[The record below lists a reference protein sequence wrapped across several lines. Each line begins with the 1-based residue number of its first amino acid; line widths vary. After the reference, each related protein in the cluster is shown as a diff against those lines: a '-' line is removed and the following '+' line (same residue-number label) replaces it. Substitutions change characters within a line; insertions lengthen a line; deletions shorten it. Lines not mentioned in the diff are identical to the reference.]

1 MNWTTGSILTAF
13 MAGLIALLLHHTQ
26 PELPRSNADLLS
38 LTQGVVCR
46 PDIAQPCAPVTLPY
60 FAIDNENSK
69 SATLTFRFDRGDLT
83 TNLAAIYLPRLSDSM
98 SLMLNGTSFT
108 SRIHD
113 TAPYYRSL
121 WNRPFYAIIP
131 DSVLLDYNNTLVIE
145 LSATKER
152 NLALISVQVGDAD
165 VLLVRSELMHLY
177 RVGYSRFAL
186 GITIATAISLA
197 VFWLFRQ
204 RKSQFLLLA
213 AAAACATVYSLQW
226 TRLDQIFDLPNTTTA
241 RDLAVLGQ
249 IYFILRYAGMSLS
262 MRLPLLLRTIEVTAA
277 ATVLFTL
284 IVRDWN
290 STPLI
295 YAVILITSVLALG
308 KLATISGLWTR
319 AFWFVSVVLLAV
331 LTISG
336 YARLIDPSVTMYGF
350 AQIGPMLM
358 TFTIIGV
365 LLAEL
370 AYAQR
375 RSDAMTRALS
385 EQVAEKTA
393 ELAKSYRQM
402 ERFTRDRAITDERQR
417 IMLDLHDGVGGQL
430 VNALAYMES
439 TQTTDLTLR
448 DALEEALRDLSL
460 MIDSMTP
467 SGDVSVL
474 LGMLRGRLEPL
485 LAQHGLVFNWQIE
498 DDPVMPDPGPSQNLR
513 LMRIAQEAITNVVKH
528 ANATSI
534 TVATDQASLMISDD
548 GVGFDV
554 QAALARAGQAGG
566 FGLTGMQRRAKS
578 IGAQLHI
585 RSGDSGT
592 ELILTWPTTPPA
604 P

>member
-1 MNWTTGSILTAF
+1 MNWITGSILTALT
-13 MAGLIALLLHHTQ
+13 AGLIALLLQLTQ
-26 PELPRSNADLLS
+26 ADLPSSDADTISLS
-38 LTQGVVCR
+38 QGIVCR
-46 PDIAQPCAPVTLPY
+46 PDTAQPCAPVTLPY
-60 FAIDNENSK
+60 FVIDNENSK
-69 SATLTFRFDRGDLT
+69 KATLTFSFDRTDLPSDLT
-83 TNLAAIYLPRLSDSM
+83 AVYLPRLSDNM
-98 SLMLNGTSFT
+98 SLTINGTSFT

-131 DSVLLDYNNTLVIE
+131 DSVLQDYNNTLNIE
-145 LSATKER
+145 LSATQER
-152 NLALISVQVGDAD
+152 NLALVAIHIGEADA
-165 VLLVRSELMHLY
+165 LLLRSELMHLY
-177 RVGYSRFAL
+177 RVGFSRFAL
-186 GITIATAISLA
+186 GLTIATAISLA
-197 VFWLFRQ
+197 IFWLFRQ
-204 RKSQFLLLA
+204 RKPQFLLMA

-226 TRLDQIFDLPNTTTA
+226 TRLDQIFDLPDTTTA

-249 IYFILRYAGMSLS
+249 IYFILRYADMSLS
-262 MRLPLLLRTIEVTAA
+262 MRLPVLLRAIEATAV
-277 ATVLFTL
+277 ATVFFALTSQ
-284 IVRDWN
+284 DWN
-290 STPLI
+290 VTLLV
-295 YAVILITSVLALG
+295 YAVTLLISIIALG
-308 KLATISGLWTR
+308 KLVTIGGLWTR
-319 AFWFVSVVLLAV
+319 AFWLVSVVLLAV

-336 YARLIDPSVTMYGF
+336 YARLIDPTMALYGF
-350 AQIGPMLM
+350 AQISPMLM

-385 EQVAEKTA
+385 VQVAEKTA

-402 ERFTRDRAITDERQR
+402 ERFTRDRAVADERQR

-534 TVATDQASLMISDD
+534 TVATDRTSLMISDD

-554 QAALARAGQAGG
+554 HAALARAGQAGG
-566 FGLTGMQRRAKS
+566 FGLPGMQRRAKS
-578 IGAQLHI
+578 IGAQLDI
-585 RSGDSGT
+585 RSCGNGT
-592 ELILTWPTTPPA
+592 ELILTWPTAHPA